1 MKQYLLTIYC
11 RPKNDAKI
19 IINYPNVGALT
30 SAMLE
35 IHWSGD
41 RQTNKELQYDACMLR
56 SKYLRGTG
64 D

>member
-1 MKQYLLTIYC
+1 MKQYLPTIYC

-30 SAMLE
+30 SVMLE

-41 RQTNKELQYDACMLR
+41 RQTNKELIRCNMTHVCCEANI
-56 SKYLRGTG
+56 
-64 D
+64 

>member
-1 MKQYLLTIYC
+1 MKQYLLTFYC

-35 IHWSGD
+35 YIGAETD
-41 RQTNKELQYDACMLR
+41 RRQQGTNTL
-56 SKYLRGTG
+56 
-64 D
+64 